1 MCVFLSAVE
10 EASTSGFCHGSRQTA
25 RQTVH
30 SAVQLELPDNTTA
43 DIIYVF
49 MSCFFEILL
58 NSFLELE
65 RWWDSTRGSPAADII
80 SPWVYTFA
88 KVEKPKQ
95 ATQQI
100 LQQTQ
105 RISEHETW
113 TNQQSLGWCQNSFVS
128 CHPFF
133 DKIRPTWFSTLTHG
147 GMAGRGGVFDS
158 VVSRI
163 VFLSENCMHLHKFLC
178 NLTQ

>member
-1 MCVFLSAVE
+1 MCVCFLLFRLEGYLICLLCLTVWWILTINMCVS
-10 EASTSGFCHGSRQTA
+10 FCWRRVHWVLATDPA
-25 RQTVH
+25 RRLDRLYSVH
-30 SAVQLELPDNTTA
+30 SAVQLKLPDITTA

-49 MSCFFEILL
+49 MSILLEILL

-65 RWWDSTRGSPAADII
+65 RWWDSTGGLRRHHLADII

-113 TNQQSLGWCQNSFVS
+113 TNLRSRSWCQNSFVS
-128 CHPFF
+128 SHPFF
-133 DKIRPTWFSTLTHG
+133 DKIRPTWF
-147 GMAGRGGVFDS
+147 
-158 VVSRI
+158 
-163 VFLSENCMHLHKFLC
+163 
-178 NLTQ
+178 